1 MATIQEILAAKK
13 AALKAPAQPGK
24 PKALVLSA
32 NAPKDKPK
40 VPAPDYYE
48 ERSLAVSEGQ
58 AIDMTPIEAL
68 PATTMWHEALNA
80 FASELAITNDPK
92 DPMHAWIA
100 VFPSGL
106 QAPPIL
112 LNRLQYIEHPQT
124 IRPANH
130 PF

>member
-13 AALKAPAQPGK
+13 AAAKALAQPGK

-32 NAPKDKPK
+32 NAPKEKPK
-40 VPAPDYYE
+40 APAPDYYE
-48 ERSLAVSEGQ
+48 ERSLAVPEGQ
-58 AIDMTPIEAL
+58 SIDMTPIEAQ
-68 PATTMWHEALNA
+68 PAMTMWHEALNA
-80 FASELAITNDPK
+80 FESELAITNDPK

-106 QAPPIL
+106 TAPPIL
-112 LNRLQYIEHPQT
+112 LQRLQYIEHPQT